1 MKAGRV
7 SKHTDSP
14 TVTSALHSDATGRA
28 GINLGASGSLQLMT
42 RLTEGTG

>member
-7 SKHTDSP
+7 AKHTDSP
-14 TVTSALHSDATGRA
+14 TVTSSLHDDGIGRA
-28 GINLGASGSLQLMT
+28 GSNLGASGSLQLTM